1 MVVLIMLTVEASAM
15 MTFVFADLIHSFLKI
30 FWHMSS
36 GIPRKLPLDGFDP
49 FDLNPAWFA
58 QAMASCQDWVNVFFL
73 CLCDYK
79 LIFFKMFVYILHR
92 ANLIVDCI
100 LEKSDARTGGLS
112 EAVGVF
118 GP

>member
-15 MTFVFADLIHSFLKI
+15 MTFVFADLTHSFLKM
-30 FWHMSS
+30 FWHMCS
-36 GIPRKLPLDGFDP
+36 GIPQKLSLDGFDP

-58 QAMASCQDWVNVFFL
+58 QAMASCQEWVNVFFV
-73 CLCDYK
+73 CLCDNK
-79 LIFFKMFVYILHR
+79 LIFLFVYILHR

>member
-1 MVVLIMLTVEASAM
+1 MSVKSARRGGLSRAPGA
-15 MTFVFADLIHSFLKI
+15 ADNK
-30 FWHMSS
+30 
-36 GIPRKLPLDGFDP
+36 
-49 FDLNPAWFA
+49 
-58 QAMASCQDWVNVFFL
+58 V
-73 CLCDYK
+73 
-79 LIFFKMFVYILHR
+79 IFFKMFVYILHR